1 MEQKERPSDRRPH
14 CLWSWSAALFLLASV
29 SLCAPTLLPQG
40 WKSRH
45 PASHPPIALLGLTLS
60 PQPPHLTDSAE
71 VMVTHKCICG
81 KGGGHP
87 PGSLLETTQLGL
99 LGSLQVT
106 LGTVLAHH

>member
-14 CLWSWSAALFLLASV
+14 CLWSWSASLFLLASV
-29 SLCAPTLLPQG
+29 SLCAPTLLPRG

-87 PGSLLETTQLGL
+87 PGSLLEPHNWGCW
-99 LGSLQVT
+99 GPCR
-106 LGTVLAHH
+106 